1 MNVRR
6 IPGTAVESSL
16 RLVRLP
22 LDTAVGRLPGNGT
35 GARPTARLALDR
47 ADAAVRAFAGTI
59 LGDSVLRED
68 AKMRRVALEPR
79 EQGQALRGE
88 AEKKTEQAD
97 ARLEQRQ
104 DQVARQRAQTEL
116 RAKSR
121 RDEADRARTRRRAAP
136 NKSSAR
142 AWQPAARR
150 PIVLSRQSA
159 SVRRGQGWKPS
170 TPRPTRF
177 VRRKK
182 HWQPTTRPAG
192 CAKPPAAQRPNAKL
206 TKTRERYLIPGSRI
220 LAPAGFTRNHS
231 ELKGRL

>member
-22 LDTAVGRLPGNGT
+22 LDAAVGRLPGNGT

-47 ADAAVRAFAGTI
+47 ADAAVRALAGKI

-68 AKMRRVALEPR
+68 AQMRRVALKAR

-88 AEKKTEQAD
+88 AEQKTEQAD

-104 DQVARQRAQTEL
+104 DQIARQRAHAEL

-121 RDEADRARTRRRAAP
+121 RDEAERERREKTRRAEEVERKRLAASRNAANRVDEAVSERAPRARLEALDAKTDALRKKEEALAA
-136 NKSSAR
+136 NDE
-142 AWQPAARR
+142 ARR
-150 PIVLSRQSA
+150 LRDAASRA
-159 SVRRGQGWKPS
+159 KAE
-170 TPRPTRF
+170 
-177 VRRKK
+177 RKA
-182 HWQPTTRPAG
+182 R
-192 CAKPPAAQRPNAKL
+192 
-206 TKTRERYLIPGSRI
+206 
-220 LAPAGFTRNHS
+220 
-231 ELKGRL
+231 